1 MTSVI
6 LALDVAWGAESGQ
19 ASVVIDY
26 RNNTVC
32 MLMVNATLGVSRF
45 QFRIRNRRS
54 PTGVSTSE
62 RIVSAGI

>member
-26 RNNTVC
+26 RNNTVSV
-32 MLMVNATLGVSRF
+32 LKINATLGISC
-45 QFRIRNRRS
+45 
-54 PTGVSTSE
+54 
-62 RIVSAGI
+62 

>member
-19 ASVVIDY
+19 ASVVINY

-32 MLMVNATLGVSRF
+32 MLMVNATLG
-45 QFRIRNRRS
+45 IC
-54 PTGVSTSE
+54 
-62 RIVSAGI
+62 

>member
-19 ASVVIDY
+19 ASVLINY

-32 MLMVNATLGVSRF
+32 MLMVSATLGISRSNF
-45 QFRIRNRRS
+45 ASEDRRS
-54 PTGVSTSE
+54 PT
-62 RIVSAGI
+62 RRQYQ